1 MDKMKYQLD
10 MLTAYNEKL
19 LNSDRMYKMI
29 ALSSGGI
36 YYYINIR
43 HNITELIGPWEK
55 YLGYKPIPGEF
66 TENDLS
72 SFICRED
79 FERFLTRIADMDK
92 KGSEHARLSLKGNG
106 GQVFDCFGA
115 VYYDQD
121 GNMTDRLIGLTER
134 YREG

>member
-1 MDKMKYQLD
+1 MDKIKYQLD
-10 MLTAYNEKL
+10 MLTAYNEQL

-36 YYYINIR
+36 YYYRNIR

-72 SFICRED
+72 AFICRED
-79 FERFLTRIADMDK
+79 FERFLTQIADMDR
-92 KGSEHARLSLKGNG
+92 KGSELARLSLKGNDG
-106 GQVFDCFGA
+106 RVFDCFGA
-115 VYYDQD
+115 IYYDSD
-121 GNMTDRLIGLTER
+121 GSVTDRLTGLTER
-134 YREG
+134 I